1 MKLPRVGK
9 LGGYAMRSTNAV
21 ALATMFFLNS
31 VSGGLA
37 REDCIKCTQNY
48 AYICAQNHAECIA
61 ACGSIGA
68 TDKDACRRRCLA
80 RNSGCGERVVL
91 KCGTCTPEKFATPPP
106 LRIQ

>member
-1 MKLPRVGK
+1 
-9 LGGYAMRSTNAV
+9 MRSTNAV

-31 VSGGLA
+31 VNGGLA

-68 TDKDACRRRCLA
+68 TDKDACRRRRA
-80 RNSGCGERVVL
+80 QQWVRRKRVL

>member
-1 MKLPRVGK
+1 
-9 LGGYAMRSTNAV
+9 MRSTNAV

-68 TDKDACRRRCLA
+68 TDKDACPRRCLA
-80 RNSGCGERVVL
+80 RNSGCGEECLEMRDLHPREIRYSAASAYSVT
-91 KCGTCTPEKFATPPP
+91 GGHEHTR
-106 LRIQ
+106 LRSP